1 MKVLFL
7 NTHKQ
12 RIDAATLKRLGRA
25 PDVIIL
31 AELLHGTQRHY
42 EKALKEI
49 GYSHVSR
56 STLHSRKRHVRL
68 YSKMAL
74 ESDDRFT
81 TAGNK
86 LKNNWI
92 WCRVDGLLIPGVH
105 LPTKSMKRR
114 PFEQL
119 ARWIKQNVTGATLLI
134 GDFNTTCEDE
144 KWGPQLLEWE
154 RLGWR
159 NLWNHVR
166 GGKHAW
172 TFKGNRKMDTRRRID
187 HAFVSLGI
195 RKASLTHLPAFR
207 ELNLTDHS
215 GLLVEIT

>member
-12 RIDAATLKRLGRA
+12 RIDAATLQRLGRR

-31 AELLHGTQRHY
+31 AELLQGTQRYY
-42 EKALKEI
+42 EEALKEL
-49 GYSHVSR
+49 GYIHVSR
-56 STLHSRKRHVRL
+56 PTLHSRKRHVRL
-68 YSKMAL
+68 YSQLPL

-81 TAGNK
+81 TPGNK

-92 WCRVDGLLIPGVH
+92 WCRIGGLVISGVH

-119 ARWIKQNVTGATLLI
+119 ARWTKQNVARAALLI
-134 GDFNTTCEDE
+134 GDFNTTYEDE

-154 RLGWR
+154 RQGWR
-159 NLWNHVR
+159 NLWNQVR
-166 GGKHAW
+166 GGNKAW
-172 TFKGNRKMDTRRRID
+172 TFQGTRRTDTRRRID
-187 HAFVSLGI
+187 HAFVGLGI
-195 RKASLTHLPAFR
+195 KKVTLTPLSAFR
-207 ELNLTDHS
+207 KLGLTDHS
-215 GLLVEIT
+215 GLLVHIS